1 MQHEEIRIH
10 PIYSGMTRPPMFLG
24 ITLDYLMLTT
34 FVTMVAFM
42 LTNTAEFLVLYIP
55 FHLIGWIGCKLDPNF
70 FRVLMKKTICHG
82 VPNKP
87 LWGCQTY
94 EPF

>member
-24 ITLDYLMLTT
+24 ITLDYLMITT
-34 FVTMVAFM
+34 FVTIVAFM
-42 LTNTAEFLVLYIP
+42 LTNTAGFLVLYIP
-55 FHLIGWIGCKLDPNF
+55 FHLIGCIGCKLDPNF